1 MSNALNLAF
10 VWRQMEDVLFPA
22 LRLSTHERALY
33 VHLLRHSRLEGRRT
47 VRVSRNDLARAIGL
61 CASTSRH
68 YLRALARK
76 QVVRF
81 LDRSALGCLLEILLP
96 DEVTA
101 ALAHSPASRE
111 LTCAVREVE
120 RDSAGQPRAWPRTDH
135 FRSPRFR
142 ARILKRDSG
151 QCFYCLRPLR
161 PGEWTL
167 DHVNQVSRGG
177 SDSASN
183 VVASCVPC
191 NWDKGQL
198 SAEDFIRSMRR
209 KKVLTPKQMRSRLRR
224 LRSL

>member
-1 MSNALNLAF
+1 
-10 VWRQMEDVLFPA
+10 MEDVLFPS

-68 YLRALARK
+68 YLRTLARK

-81 LDRSALGCLLEILLP
+81 LERNGRGCLLEILLP

-101 ALAHSPASRE
+101 ALAHSPASKE
-111 LTCAVREVE
+111 LTFAVREVE

-142 ARILKRDSG
+142 ARILKRDAG

-167 DHVNQVSRGG
+167 DHITPRARGG
-177 SDSASN
+177 SDHSRN
-183 VVASCVPC
+183 VVACCIPC
-191 NWDKGQL
+191 NWEKGQA
-198 SAEDFIRSMRR
+198 SAEDFLRSLRR
-209 KKVLTPKQMRSRLRR
+209 KRILSPKQLRSRLRR
-224 LRSL
+224 LHSL